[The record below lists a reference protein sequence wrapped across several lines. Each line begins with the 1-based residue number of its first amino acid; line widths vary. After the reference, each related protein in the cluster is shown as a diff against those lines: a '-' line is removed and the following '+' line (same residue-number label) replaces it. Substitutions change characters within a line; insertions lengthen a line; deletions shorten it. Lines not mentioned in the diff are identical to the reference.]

1 MPSSR
6 VARRRQTRAGTAPIA
21 PATWWLLVA
30 TALLSPSGSA
40 RGGGGGGV
48 APRARADLART
59 TTTTTTMTTTS
70 CLRGGVVVADA
81 SVVVVDDGVLA
92 HDGWRASVTSP
103 ALERGD
109 DDAPS
114 DPGAVELSPGG
125 ALRLTRASSSSAGA
139 DDDDDDDDARVVI
152 VVLGAPNDAADAAA
166 DASLTIDAWTSD
178 GLRRSCALDWR
189 GGGGGGGGGWRLA
202 ADASSSSSSSSSAPC
217 TLHAVAAEEADAA
230 ATPSGARAHANGTRA
245 RVELGLGAARGEGEG
260 DVVAVVVRESAS
272 VVVDAPSP
280 SPSPR
285 FTMSDVVVVHAS
297 DVEMLRWAWLE
308 RAARCAASLRP
319 EVRVTCGVDAL
330 QTTPEFGLAPTV
342 ETLTGGCCD
351 AVAAYVAAACECA
364 IALFENSGNG
374 LSDGVTTTTMTA
386 AAALARVCGVPAAA
400 TDGGVAC
407 AESSAILAAIRD
419 ANAAAQVRSIHWF
432 PYDPVGEVDADP

>member
-59 TTTTTTMTTTS
+59 TTTTTTTTTTS
-70 CLRGGVVVADA
+70 CLSGGVVVADA
-81 SVVVVDDGVLA
+81 AVVVVDDGVLA
-92 HDGWRASVTSP
+92 HDVWRASVTSP

-189 GGGGGGGGGWRLA
+189 GGGGGGGG
-202 ADASSSSSSSSSAPC
+202 
-217 TLHAVAAEEADAA
+217 
-230 ATPSGARAHANGTRA
+230 
-245 RVELGLGAARGEGEG
+245 
-260 DVVAVVVRESAS
+260 
-272 VVVDAPSP
+272 
-280 SPSPR
+280 
-285 FTMSDVVVVHAS
+285 
-297 DVEMLRWAWLE
+297 
-308 RAARCAASLRP
+308 
-319 EVRVTCGVDAL
+319 
-330 QTTPEFGLAPTV
+330 
-342 ETLTGGCCD
+342 
-351 AVAAYVAAACECA
+351 
-364 IALFENSGNG
+364 
-374 LSDGVTTTTMTA
+374 
-386 AAALARVCGVPAAA
+386 
-400 TDGGVAC
+400 
-407 AESSAILAAIRD
+407 
-419 ANAAAQVRSIHWF
+419 
-432 PYDPVGEVDADP
+432 

>member
-1 MPSSR
+1 MRACPSVAAAASRGVVVHHAAARARSSPRVVLPASSR
-6 VARRRQTRAGTAPIA
+6 RGVAIA
-21 PATWWLLVA
+21 
-30 TALLSPSGSA
+30 
-40 RGGGGGGV
+40 R
-48 APRARADLART
+48 APRA
-59 TTTTTTMTTTS
+59 
-70 CLRGGVVVADA
+70 DA
-81 SVVVVDDGVLA
+81 SGDG
-92 HDGWRASVTSP
+92 
-103 ALERGD
+103 
-109 DDAPS
+109 
-114 DPGAVELSPGG
+114 
-125 ALRLTRASSSSAGA
+125 
-139 DDDDDDDDARVVI
+139 
-152 VVLGAPNDAADAAA
+152 
-166 DASLTIDAWTSD
+166 
-178 GLRRSCALDWR
+178 
-189 GGGGGGGGGWRLA
+189 
-202 ADASSSSSSSSSAPC
+202 
-217 TLHAVAAEEADAA
+217 
-230 ATPSGARAHANGTRA
+230 
-245 RVELGLGAARGEGEG
+245 
-260 DVVAVVVRESAS
+260 
-272 VVVDAPSP
+272 VVDAPSP

-308 RAARCAASLRP
+308 HAARCAASLRP

-374 LSDGVTTTTMTA
+374 LSDGVTTTTTTA
-386 AAALARVCGVPAAA
+386 AAALARVCGAPAAA